1 MGPYLPGVS
10 VVLVAT
16 HWDAFRDQDAELRK
30 VMARALRFVAHTH
43 GCHLCYVSCGPGGG
57 GGAGHSGGAG
67 DSGEAGRTREAGRTG
82 GAGSGAGA
90 VPAGG
95 GRGGAAERQ
104 ATAAFRALVS
114 GLAFAGPERLAQA
127 RGVGPPQ
134 LDHAGPLLVPSG
146 CDRLRDI
153 GRPRGAEGLTVED
166 GLRSWREVFEKV
178 FPRPPGG
185 EAAPGAEPAQARMDL
200 SPYPEVAVD
209 AAAARKAD
217 EMAEAHRQQQ
227 AQAAARRRLQAQR
240 AARAQQRSVAAA
252 E

>member
-1 MGPYLPGVS
+1 M
-10 VVLVAT
+10 
-16 HWDAFRDQDAELRK
+16 
-30 VMARALRFVAHTH
+30 
-43 GCHLCYVSCGPGGG
+43 
-57 GGAGHSGGAG
+57 
-67 DSGEAGRTREAGRTG
+67 
-82 GAGSGAGA
+82 
-90 VPAGG
+90 
-95 GRGGAAERQ
+95 
-104 ATAAFRALVS
+104 LVS

-153 GRPRGAEGLTVED
+153 GRPRGAEVLTVEN

-217 EMAEAHRQQQ
+217 EMAEAHSQQQ